1 MIITDQLQPD
11 DIPQLWAI
19 DKTVWTPQNTP
30 ALQQYEDYDAYA
42 ASLWHQSLLLAKE
55 EATGKVLGC
64 VSYHH
69 PSPLPAHRRHWVLG
83 IAIAPEAQ
91 GQQVGRQLMAEL
103 IRRGT
108 EAGIGKLSL
117 EVFATNPGARKF
129 YQKIG
134 FVDEGLAKREFWI
147 NETWVDEYRMA
158 YYIGD

>member
-1 MIITDQLQPD
+1 MGL
-11 DIPQLWAI
+11 
-19 DKTVWTPQNTP
+19 K
-30 ALQQYEDYDAYA
+30 
-42 ASLWHQSLLLAKE
+42 
-55 EATGKVLGC
+55 
-64 VSYHH
+64 
-69 PSPLPAHRRHWVLG
+69 
-83 IAIAPEAQ
+83 
-91 GQQVGRQLMAEL
+91 LMAEL

-147 NETWVDEYRMA
+147 NEIWVNEYRMA